1 MQSKLVY
8 FFKSKFDSSF
18 KDFDYKKLNFKSLSI
33 DEIIKYYE
41 DSSIILDINH
51 PNQRGLTMRTFEALG
66 AGKKII
72 TTNKEIKKYSFY
84 NSNNIFVIDRENI
97 ELEKAF
103 FEFNFNPINEDI
115 LFEMSITGWIKSVFI
130 QNDSN
135 YWLNK

>member
-1 MQSKLVY
+1 
-8 FFKSKFDSSF
+8 
-18 KDFDYKKLNFKSLSI
+18 
-33 DEIIKYYE
+33 
-41 DSSIILDINH
+41 
-51 PNQRGLTMRTFEALG
+51 MRTFEALG

-103 FEFNFNPINEDI
+103 FESNFNPINEVM
-115 LFEMSITGWIKSVFI
+115 LSEMSIRGWIKSVFI